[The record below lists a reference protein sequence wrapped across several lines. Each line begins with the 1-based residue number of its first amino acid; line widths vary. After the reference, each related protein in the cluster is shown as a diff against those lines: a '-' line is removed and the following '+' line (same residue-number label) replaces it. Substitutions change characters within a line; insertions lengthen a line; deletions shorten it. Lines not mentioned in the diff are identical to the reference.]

1 MKKYLLAG
9 TCVLAL
15 GAGGAFA
22 ADPGPAL
29 LNNQA
34 IQQIDTDSGANVVEV
49 EQAGIDNRAALLIT
63 RNSDGNS
70 ATQIQTGN
78 LTSAIVQIPQVT
90 HRKSVESG
98 HSESC
103 SVSVGRRRRSQ
114 KNN

>member
-29 LNNQA
+29 FNNQA

-49 EQAGIDNRAALLIT
+49 EQAGIDNRADLLT
-63 RNSDGNS
+63 TGNSDGKS
-70 ATQIQTGN
+70 ATPLQTGN
-78 LTSAIVQIPQVT
+78 LNSALATIQQGSANHTTAQPQ
-90 HRKSVESG
+90 R
-98 HSESC
+98 
-103 SVSVGRRRRSQ
+103 
-114 KNN
+114 

>member
-29 LNNQA
+29 FNNQA

-49 EQAGIDNRAALLIT
+49 EQAGIDNRADLLIT
-63 RNSDGNS
+63 GNSDGNS

-78 LTSAIVQIPQVT
+78 LNSALVTIQQVSANNTRSEEHTSELQSLMRISYAVF
-90 HRKSVESG
+90 
-98 HSESC
+98 C
-103 SVSVGRRRRSQ
+103 
-114 KNN
+114 